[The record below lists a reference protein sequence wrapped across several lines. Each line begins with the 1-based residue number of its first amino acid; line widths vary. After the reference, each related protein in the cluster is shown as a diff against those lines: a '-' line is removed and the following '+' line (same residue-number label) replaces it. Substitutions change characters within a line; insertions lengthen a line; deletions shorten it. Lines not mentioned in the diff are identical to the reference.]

1 MARRRNDVS
10 SCKYRSLVDF
20 QKSLLNK
27 CMQQNEKAVLG
38 NNGRLLSIDLSGS
51 LELYIAVSIQPG

>member
-1 MARRRNDVS
+1 
-10 SCKYRSLVDF
+10 
-20 QKSLLNK
+20 
-27 CMQQNEKAVLG
+27 MQQNEKAVLG